1 MLENKTNNLRTAY
14 SLPSSRYYRSVKYK
28 VSQTS
33 VSKVHNLTQMNLSH
47 NSQVSNRTTANW
59 RRPTSYSICKQAKTK
74 DITSGNVENV
84 EEAKHSEMKMTY
96 M

>member
-47 NSQVSNRTTANW
+47 NSHYLIPCTIINRAT
-59 RRPTSYSICKQAKTK
+59 I
-74 DITSGNVENV
+74 
-84 EEAKHSEMKMTY
+84 
-96 M
+96 